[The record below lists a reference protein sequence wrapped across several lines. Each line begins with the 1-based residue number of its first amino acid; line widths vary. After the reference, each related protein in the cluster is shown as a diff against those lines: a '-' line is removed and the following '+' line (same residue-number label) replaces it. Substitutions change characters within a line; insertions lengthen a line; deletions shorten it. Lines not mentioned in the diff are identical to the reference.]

1 MSYLERSY
9 KCVMCGKVVQP
20 SLFSGDGNSKAAMS
34 VACFSDSH
42 DLNFSVLI
50 PGINDEPAPMTM
62 GGVES
67 ARFERLL
74 ASD

>member
-1 MSYLERSY
+1 MSYLERNY

-20 SLFSGDGNSKAAMS
+20 NLFSGDDNSKAAMY

-42 DLNFSVLI
+42 DPNFSVLI

-67 ARFERLL
+67 VRFERLH
-74 ASD
+74 ASE